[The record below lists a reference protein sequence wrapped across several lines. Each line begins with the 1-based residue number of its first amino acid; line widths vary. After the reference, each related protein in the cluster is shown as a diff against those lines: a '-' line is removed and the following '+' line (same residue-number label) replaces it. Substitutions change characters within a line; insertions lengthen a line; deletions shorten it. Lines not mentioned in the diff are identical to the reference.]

1 MKPGQ
6 PTQRSHGLVALD
18 QRTRYGQ
25 GLPRGR
31 TPQAG
36 FSMITTLIL
45 LVIAT
50 LLGLASAQ
58 IVLMSERSGRYERD
72 RQIAFQAAEAALLD
86 AEFDLRDAAGS
97 NSRSNRFSSKSTLG
111 FIEGCGTSDT
121 LRGLCLPSEIG
132 TTPVWREIDF
142 SDTSDDAPSVALGT
156 FTGRNLAHDSEG
168 VQPAQAPRYIIEAID
183 DPTPGIDLRS
193 PRYIYR
199 ITAVGFGPRVE
210 TQVMLQMFFRKE

>member
-1 MKPGQ
+1 
-6 PTQRSHGLVALD
+6 
-18 QRTRYGQ
+18 
-25 GLPRGR
+25 
-31 TPQAG
+31 
-36 FSMITTLIL
+36 MITTLIL

-50 LLGLASAQ
+50 LLGLAAAQ
-58 IVLMSERSGRYERD
+58 IVLMSERGGRYERD

-86 AEFDLRDAAGS
+86 AESDLRDATGS
-97 NSRSNRFSSKSTLG
+97 NSRSNRFSPRSTLG

-121 LRGLCLPSEIG
+121 LRGLCLPAEIG

-156 FTGRNLAHDSEG
+156 FTGRSLASGSEG
-168 VQPAQAPRYIIEAID
+168 VQPALAPRYIIEAID